1 MLWRME
7 RTILGADAD
16 GSVDVCAVPCST
28 PQGAEESVKNYGYR
42 YNVNHQQIRQRYSR
56 FKQYINVPEHI
67 PLSDIQRAE
76 FERHMD
82 KLFEKGKLP
91 PDVLIQ
97 CPENFGRHIN
107 NQIKENDL

>member
-1 MLWRME
+1 MMN
-7 RTILGADAD
+7 
-16 GSVDVCAVPCST
+16 
-28 PQGAEESVKNYGYR
+28 NYGYR
-42 YNVNHQQIRQRYSR
+42 YNVNHPQIRQHYAR
-56 FKQYINVPEHI
+56 FKKYINVPEHI

-82 KLFEKGKLP
+82 KLYEKGKLS

-97 CPENFGRHIN
+97 CLENFGRYMN

>member
-1 MLWRME
+1 MRRVGWSV
-7 RTILGADAD
+7 LGAGRACTT
-16 GSVDVCAVPCST
+16 DVRAIPHCT

-42 YNVNHQQIRQRYSR
+42 YNVNHPQVRQRYSR

-82 KLFEKGKLP
+82 KLFENGKLP
-91 PDVLIQ
+91 PDALIQ
-97 CPENFGRHIN
+97 CPENFGRYMN

>member
-1 MLWRME
+1 M
-7 RTILGADAD
+7 
-16 GSVDVCAVPCST
+16 
-28 PQGAEESVKNYGYR
+28 KNYGYR

-91 PDVLIQ
+91 PDVLIH
-97 CPENFGRHIN
+97 CPENFGRYMN